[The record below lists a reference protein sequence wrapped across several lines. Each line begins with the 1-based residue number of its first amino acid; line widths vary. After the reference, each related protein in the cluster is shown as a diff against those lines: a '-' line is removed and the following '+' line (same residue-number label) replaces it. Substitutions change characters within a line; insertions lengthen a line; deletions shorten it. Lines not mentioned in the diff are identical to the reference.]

1 MEPWH
6 RHLSPPRPADDD
18 GSSEAVVGA
27 PPAYDDAAATAHQAA
42 DAPHDADGSVYVDDG
57 AGSGAFAYKDEAAA
71 AHHMGAAAD
80 MLDAAAIGMALQHDT
95 SSSMAVDT
103 PASADAAADTSYSAS
118 PRQVPTPQQHNT
130 PFAKHLGRNRA
141 CGACRDRK
149 LKCDGARPVCGQC
162 GRAWAVKKKSMLAK
176 GHSQAEVDS
185 IESPCQYISLEPK
198 TQKKRASSSGGGNA
212 SGSRKKA
219 SVQPGDETEKENMR
233 LAREVGECWR

>member
-1 MEPWH
+1 
-6 RHLSPPRPADDD
+6 
-18 GSSEAVVGA
+18 
-27 PPAYDDAAATAHQAA
+27 
-42 DAPHDADGSVYVDDG
+42 
-57 AGSGAFAYKDEAAA
+57 
-71 AHHMGAAAD
+71 
-80 MLDAAAIGMALQHDT
+80 
-95 SSSMAVDT
+95 MAVDT